1 MANNGVVMNINPF
14 EILKNAQK
22 IQEQMSG
29 FQEKLGAITATGAS
43 GGGLVEIE
51 INGKLE
57 VIAVRIAPEAVGD
70 AEMLQ
75 DLVMAAF
82 TDGMTKVKEAITVE
96 AAAMTGGLIPPGGLN
111 LPGFPGGV
119 S

>member
-1 MANNGVVMNINPF
+1 MNINPF
-14 EILKNAQK
+14 DILKNAQK

-29 FQEKLGAITATGAS
+29 FQDKLADITVTGAA

-57 VIAVRIAPEAVGD
+57 LLSVHISPQAMEGSD

-75 DLVMAAF
+75 DLIMAAF
-82 TDGMTKVKEAITVE
+82 TDGMTRVKEAISSQV
-96 AAAMTGGLIPPGGLN
+96 GGMAGGLN
-111 LPGFPGGV
+111 FT
-119 S
+119 

>member
-1 MANNGVVMNINPF
+1 MNINPF
-14 EILKNAQK
+14 DLLKNAQK

-29 FQEKLGAITATGAS
+29 FQEKLETISATGSS
-43 GGGLVEIE
+43 GGGMVEID

-57 VIAVRIAPEAVGD
+57 VLAVRIAPETMAGGD

-75 DLVMAAF
+75 DLVLAAF
-82 TDGMTKVKEAITVE
+82 TDGMGKVREAINSEIGV
-96 AAAMTGGLIPPGGLN
+96 MTGGLNIPGLAG
-111 LPGFPGGV
+111 LGFPGA